1 MLLDNPRGNYCFL
14 KGIGP
19 YSAAVIAAPGYEIV
33 HATLT
38 TPLPL
43 QSGFQSMAQH
53 LAKIGRPMQ
62 AACAVELLSPS
73 QFSFENFATFNL
85 GYQAMLADADML
97 VDGLTPVAR
106 TNIAPKLSPPSE
118 PSVSGFSYTVS
129 RTHHEAARTFVVAGA
144 SELAGIELNA
154 QAIVRPNDVS
164 SSAMYEK
171 MDHVMRCMTERLNG
185 LGVGWNQV
193 NAIGVYTLQE
203 PSWLWRRIT
212 LGDSASAVRHGV
224 RCHYAQPP
232 IQGLEFEMDVRSVHV
247 EVHWC

>member
-1 MLLDNPRGNYCFL
+1 MLLDNPSGNYCFL

-43 QSGFQSMAQH
+43 QSGFQSMAEH
-53 LAKIGRPMQ
+53 LAKNGRPMQ

-85 GYQAMLADADML
+85 GYQAMLAEAGML

-106 TNIAPKLSPPSE
+106 TNIAPKLGPPFE
-118 PSVSGFSYTVS
+118 PSLSGFWYTVS
-129 RTHHEAARTFVVAGA
+129 RTHSGTARTFVVAGA
-144 SELAGIELNA
+144 SELVGIELNPR
-154 QAIVRPNDVS
+154 AIVRPNDVS
-164 SSAMYEK
+164 SSAMGEK
-171 MDHVMRCMTERLNG
+171 MDHVIRCMTQRLQG
-185 LGVGWNQV
+185 LGVDWNHV

-203 PSWLWRRIT
+203 PSWLWQRIT
-212 LGDSASAVRHGV
+212 FGDSASAIRHGV
-224 RCHYAQPP
+224 RCYYAQPP
-232 IQGLEFEMDVRSVHV
+232 IQGLEFEMDVRNVHT
-247 EVHWC
+247 EIHLC